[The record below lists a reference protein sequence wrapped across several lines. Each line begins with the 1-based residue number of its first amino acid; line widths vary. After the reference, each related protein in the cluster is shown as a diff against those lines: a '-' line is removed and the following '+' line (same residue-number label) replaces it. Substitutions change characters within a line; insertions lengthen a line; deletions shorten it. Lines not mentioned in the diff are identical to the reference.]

1 MDKKSSH
8 INQDKYENIS
18 QMKKVSSN
26 SKKSNKL
33 NLHIYLISF
42 KILVFIFIYLLL
54 YNRDNN
60 ANNKNNSNKTMKHAI
75 LLLSSYGISYM
86 NNILSQ
92 FNNDK
97 RFDIYIHIDGKTKID
112 IENNKTITRA
122 KIKYIKHLFRA
133 KKYSTEMVDAMFELL
148 IIANKTDNYD
158 YFHYFS
164 DTCYLIKTLD
174 EFYQFFIQNN
184 NKSYIGYHLAQYFLY
199 KGQSFILYKGSQW
212 MSLHY
217 NIVHKLLD
225 NINLF
230 HKYKEAL
237 KNNTIK
243 IVFGAPDEFI
253 IQHTIVNDICEG
265 KPEKYNVI
273 NNSLRFVRWKCKRVY
288 CPNYLDIDN
297 VSEEEIKYI
306 IKNNYLIIRKIDYKK
321 YKAID
326 LINRLKGE

>member
-97 RFDIYIHIDGKTKID
+97 RFDIYT
-112 IENNKTITRA
+112 
-122 KIKYIKHLFRA
+122 
-133 KKYSTEMVDAMFELL
+133 
-148 IIANKTDNYD
+148 
-158 YFHYFS
+158 
-164 DTCYLIKTLD
+164 
-174 EFYQFFIQNN
+174 FI
-184 NKSYIGYHLAQYFLY
+184 
-199 KGQSFILYKGSQW
+199 
-212 MSLHY
+212 
-217 NIVHKLLD
+217 
-225 NINLF
+225 
-230 HKYKEAL
+230 
-237 KNNTIK
+237 
-243 IVFGAPDEFI
+243 
-253 IQHTIVNDICEG
+253 
-265 KPEKYNVI
+265 
-273 NNSLRFVRWKCKRVY
+273 
-288 CPNYLDIDN
+288 
-297 VSEEEIKYI
+297 
-306 IKNNYLIIRKIDYKK
+306 
-321 YKAID
+321 
-326 LINRLKGE
+326 